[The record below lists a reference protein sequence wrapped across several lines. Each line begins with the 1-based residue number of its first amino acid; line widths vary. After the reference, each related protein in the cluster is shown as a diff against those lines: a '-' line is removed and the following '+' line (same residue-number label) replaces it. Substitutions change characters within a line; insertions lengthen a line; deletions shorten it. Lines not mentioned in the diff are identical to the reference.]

1 MKHDYILIDDVM
13 ERTGFSKKQLMNL
26 SLNGN
31 FSFYMYN
38 SSGWIKVSK
47 IYIGEMYY
55 SRLNKQFSY
64 SQYLDGDRDHLDY
77 DMLHMRDKDV
87 EQLPTIN
94 NSGETCNKCDLT
106 SSQIIL
112 PINHEY
118 VPYWLKVAMECWENL
133 YRNAGA
139 EGKKIRKKEIKK
151 WIQTNY
157 PDIANNGREQIASIV
172 NPFKKGGATPT

>member
-64 SQYLDGDRDHLDY
+64 S
-77 DMLHMRDKDV
+77 
-87 EQLPTIN
+87 
-94 NSGETCNKCDLT
+94 
-106 SSQIIL
+106 
-112 PINHEY
+112 
-118 VPYWLKVAMECWENL
+118 
-133 YRNAGA
+133 
-139 EGKKIRKKEIKK
+139 
-151 WIQTNY
+151 
-157 PDIANNGREQIASIV
+157 
-172 NPFKKGGATPT
+172 